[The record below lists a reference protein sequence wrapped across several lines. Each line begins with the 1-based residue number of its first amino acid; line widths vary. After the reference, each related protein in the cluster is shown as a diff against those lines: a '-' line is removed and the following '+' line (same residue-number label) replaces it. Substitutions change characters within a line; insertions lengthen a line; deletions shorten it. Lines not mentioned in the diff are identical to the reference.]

1 MDTNKHESGT
11 DRKSLVSIGVHS
23 WCYSTVHNSA
33 CKVIEEQTL
42 WGQTVCRV
50 WLPNSDSV
58 VRIPAS
64 GLIPLASRPSSLT
77 TDHIAYVA
85 AAAKVAEV
93 LEGSTSATD
102 GHVLLAPM
110 ESNVIP
116 LPHQIHAL
124 SRAISG
130 DRVRYLLADEVGLGK
145 TIEAGLVM
153 RELKLRGLVRR
164 ILVVSPKGIATQW
177 VAEMQTHFN
186 EQFQL
191 VLGDDMAT
199 LNRVAGAM
207 CEVRGADSEKT
218 YSALHTPH
226 LRTNPWS
233 LFDQVI
239 VSLDSVKPMDKRRGW
254 TAERVA
260 EYNRSRFEDLITAGW
275 DLVVVDEAHR
285 LGGSTDQVAR
295 YKLGKG
301 LAEAAPYV
309 LLLSATPHQG
319 KTDAFHRLMNL
330 LDDDAFPDMDSV
342 SRERVAPYVIR
353 TEKRK
358 AIDADG
364 KPLFKPRRTQMA
376 PVAWE
381 SRHHLQQLLYE
392 AVTDYVRE
400 GYNQALREKK
410 RHIGFLMILMQRLVV
425 SSTRAIRTTLE
436 RRLAFLGASGEGLG
450 ARLADSDSS
459 LVPDP
464 LSLSTED
471 WEDLDGQEQLELALQ
486 LDAIENEKSE
496 VEHLLDAAVRCE
508 QAGPDAKAEALIE
521 WIYELQA
528 EENEP
533 DLKVLIF
540 TEFVPTQQ
548 MLKEFLEARGIS
560 VVTLNGSMD
569 MEERNQAQDAFRKS
583 HRVLVSTDAG
593 GEGLNLQFAH
603 VIINYDIPWNPMRLE
618 QRIGR
623 VDRIGQPKT
632 VRAINFVFENSV
644 EFRVR
649 EVLEQKLSVIFDE
662 FGIDKTGDVLD
673 SAQAGEL
680 FEDVFASAILNPD
693 GIESSVDHTVARLR
707 DEIQQV
713 REASAI
719 YGISE
724 EPDVQ
729 AAERLRSHPL
739 PHWVERMTV
748 SFLNSHA
755 SAGCGVRRAGA
766 KLLRKERGGNV
777 WELSWSD
784 GTVEKGSFTHSG
796 LRTSHFDLS
805 NSRVRGLALN
815 LPQIAAGQPLPCV
828 SVSGLPA
835 SISGLWGLFEIRLQ
849 AGTHQKTQL
858 LRIPMVRR
866 GYVSVFLSEE
876 GKLFLPTARHIWDA
890 LQTAEA
896 QVQATL
902 GQDESITAHER
913 LQFAAE
919 QAGQE
924 LFDALQ
930 QAHLASVARE
940 EERGIVSFASR
951 RKAIERVGLPEVRQ
965 FRLSRCDA
973 DESEWRHELQSA
985 RQIVPE
991 IRPLLALRVRS
1002 AECEV
1007 RS

>member
-1 MDTNKHESGT
+1 MDST
-11 DRKSLVSIGVHS
+11 
-23 WCYSTVHNSA
+23 WQYSTAHDSA

-50 WLPNSDSV
+50 WLPNQDAV
-58 VRIPAS
+58 VRVPRSA
-64 GLIPLASRPSSLT
+64 LRPLNADLQPEIEAGR
-77 TDHIAYVA
+77 IAYVA

-93 LEGSTSATD
+93 LEGSTSATE

-164 ILVVSPKGIATQW
+164 TLVVAPKGIATQW
-177 VAEMQTHFN
+177 VAEMQIHFN

-191 VLGDDMAT
+191 VLGDDIST
-199 LNRVAGAM
+199 LQRLAPLSGKS
-207 CEVRGADSEKT
+207 ADQRST
-218 YSALHTPH
+218 A
-226 LRTNPWS
+226 WS
-233 LFDQVI
+233 MFDQVI

-295 YKLGKG
+295 YKLGRG

-319 KTDAFHRLMNL
+319 KTDAFHRLMSL

-342 SRERVAPYVIR
+342 SRDRVAPYVIR

-376 PVAWE
+376 QVAWE
-381 SRHHLQQLLYE
+381 TRHHHQQLLYE

-436 RRLAFLGASGEGLG
+436 RRLAALKDSEQQASL
-450 ARLADSDSS
+450 RLAELENDSETSD
-459 LVPDP
+459 DFD
-464 LSLSTED
+464 EMYD
-471 WEDLDGQEQLELALQ
+471 MDGQELLDELLKSHVSALQ
-486 LDAIENEKSE
+486 SE
-496 VEHLLDAAVRCE
+496 GSHVETLLDAARRCE
-508 QAGPDAKAEALIE
+508 DAGPDAKAEALIE
-521 WIYELQA
+521 WIYKLQA
-528 EENEP
+528 EENES

-540 TEFVPTQQ
+540 TEFVPTQE
-548 MLKEFLEARGIS
+548 MLQEFLEARGIS

-569 MEERNQAQDAFRKS
+569 MDERKRAQDAFRDWA
-583 HRVLVSTDAG
+583 RVLVSTDAG
-593 GEGLNLQFAH
+593 GEGLNLQFCH
-603 VIINYDIPWNPMRLE
+603 VVINYDIPWNPMRLE

-632 VRAINFVFENSV
+632 VRAINFVFEDSV

-693 GIESSVDHTVARLR
+693 GIESSVDNTVARIR
-707 DEIQQV
+707 NEIQQV
-713 REASAI
+713 RESSAI

-729 AAERLRSHPL
+729 IAERLRSHPL

-748 SFLNSHA
+748 GYLKSH
-755 SAGCGVRRAGA
+755 GGVAI
-766 KLLRKERGGNV
+766 RKRSW
-777 WELSWSD
+777 WELSWPD
-784 GTVEKGSFTHSG
+784 GQEQRKCVFSAREADRLTDATLLNLET
-796 LRTSHFDLS
+796 
-805 NSRVRGLALN
+805 NRVRGLALN
-815 LPQIAAGQPLPCV
+815 LPQVAAGQPLPCV
-828 SVSGLPA
+828 TVSGLPS
-835 SISGLWGLFEIRLQ
+835 SITGLWGLFEIRLQ
-849 AGTHQKTQL
+849 AGMRQKNQS

-866 GYVSVFLSEE
+866 GYLSVFLSEE

-890 LQTAEA
+890 LQTAEPK
-896 QVQATL
+896 VMGTL
-902 GQDESITAHER
+902 GQDESSTAFEQ
-913 LQFAAE
+913 LLEAAE

-924 LFDALQ
+924 LFDAMRRENID
-930 QAHLASVARE
+930 SVARE
-940 EERGIVSFASR
+940 EERGLVAFCSR
-951 RKAIERVGLPEVRQ
+951 RKAIKRVGLPEVRQ
-965 FRLSRCDA
+965 YRLARCDA
-973 DESEWRHELQSA
+973 EEAEWRKELELA
-985 RQIVPE
+985 RQVVPE
-991 IRPLLALRVRS
+991 IRPLLLMRIIKDS
-1002 AECEV
+1002 I
-1007 RS
+1007 

>member
-1 MDTNKHESGT
+1 MASSEN
-11 DRKSLVSIGVHS
+11 I
-23 WCYSTVHNSA
+23 WQYSTVHNSA

-50 WLPNSDSV
+50 WLPNQDAV
-58 VRIPAS
+58 VRVPRSA
-64 GLIPLASRPSSLT
+64 LRPLSADLRPEIEAGR
-77 TDHIAYVA
+77 IAYVA
-85 AAAKVAEV
+85 AAAKVADV
-93 LEGSTSATD
+93 LEGSTSATE

-164 ILVVSPKGIATQW
+164 TLVVSPKGIATQW

-191 VLGDDMAT
+191 VLGDDIGT
-199 LNRVAGAM
+199 LQRLAP
-207 CEVRGADSEKT
+207 GADHRS
-218 YSALHTPH
+218 SA
-226 LRTNPWS
+226 WS
-233 LFDQVI
+233 MFDQVI

-275 DLVVVDEAHR
+275 DLVIVDEAHR

-295 YKLGKG
+295 YKLGRG

-342 SRERVAPYVIR
+342 SRDRVAPYVIR

-381 SRHHLQQLLYE
+381 SRHQLQQLLYE

-436 RRLAFLGASGEGLG
+436 RRLAALREGEQQASL
-450 ARLADSDSS
+450 RLAELENGTEGSES
-459 LVPDP
+459 PDDEMAE
-464 LSLSTED
+464 LYD
-471 WEDLDGQEQLELALQ
+471 MDGQELLDELLKSHVSALQ
-486 LDAIENEKSE
+486 SE
-496 VEHLLDAAVRCE
+496 GSHVETLLDAAVRCE

-569 MEERNQAQDAFRKS
+569 MEERGAAQDAFRKS

-632 VRAINFVFENSV
+632 VQAINFVFEDSV

-649 EVLEQKLSVIFDE
+649 EVLEQKLSVIFEE

-693 GIESSVDHTVARLR
+693 GIETSVDHTVARLR

-729 AAERLRSHPL
+729 TAERLRSHPL

-748 SFLNSHA
+748 GYLNSHGGAA
-755 SAGCGVRRAGA
+755 SRKRSWWDLNWPDGQEHRKAVFSAREADRLTDAT
-766 KLLRKERGGNV
+766 LLNLE
-777 WELSWSD
+777 
-784 GTVEKGSFTHSG
+784 
-796 LRTSHFDLS
+796 

-828 SVSGLPA
+828 NVSGLPA

-849 AGTHQKTQL
+849 AGMHQKTQL

-890 LQTAEA
+890 LQTAET

-902 GQDESITAHER
+902 GQDESIIAHER
-913 LQFAAE
+913 LQEAAE

-991 IRPLLALRVRS
+991 IRPLLMLRIIKGG
-1002 AECEV
+1002 AQ
-1007 RS
+1007 

>member
-1 MDTNKHESGT
+1 M
-11 DRKSLVSIGVHS
+11 KSSSVGQE
-23 WCYSTVHNSA
+23 WQYSTVHNSA

-50 WLPNSDSV
+50 WLPNQDAV
-58 VRIPAS
+58 VRVPRSA
-64 GLIPLASRPSSLT
+64 LRPLSADLQPEIEAGR
-77 TDHIAYVA
+77 IAYVA

-93 LEGSTSATD
+93 LEGSTSATE

-164 ILVVSPKGIATQW
+164 TLVVSPKGIATQW

-191 VLGDDMAT
+191 MLGDDIGT
-199 LNRVAGAM
+199 LQRLAP
-207 CEVRGADSEKT
+207 GADKRN
-218 YSALHTPH
+218 SA
-226 LRTNPWS
+226 WS
-233 LFDQVI
+233 MFDQVI

-275 DLVVVDEAHR
+275 DLVIVDEAHR

-330 LDDDAFPDMDSV
+330 LDDDAFPDMDSI
-342 SRERVAPYVIR
+342 SRDRVAPCVIR

-364 KPLFKPRRTQMA
+364 KPLFKARWTQMA

-392 AVTDYVRE
+392 AVTNYVRE
-400 GYNQALREKK
+400 GYNQALRDKK

-436 RRLAFLGASGEGLG
+436 RRLAALKDGEQQASL
-450 ARLADSDSS
+450 RLAELENGAEGSES
-459 LVPDP
+459 PDDEIAE
-464 LSLSTED
+464 LYD
-471 WEDLDGQEQLELALQ
+471 MDGQELLDELLKSHVSALQ
-486 LDAIENEKSE
+486 SE
-496 VEHLLDAAVRCE
+496 GSHVETLLDAAVRCE

-521 WIYELQA
+521 WIYKLQA

-560 VVTLNGSMD
+560 VVTLNGSMA
-569 MEERNQAQDAFRKS
+569 MEERGAAQDAFRRS

-603 VIINYDIPWNPMRLE
+603 VIINFDIPWNPMRLE

-623 VDRIGQPKT
+623 VDRIGQPKR
-632 VRAINFVFENSV
+632 VRAINFVFEDSV

-649 EVLEQKLSVIFDE
+649 EVLEEKLAVIFAE

-680 FEDVFASAILNPD
+680 FEEVFASAILDPE
-693 GIESSVDHTVARLR
+693 GIKISVDRTIARMR
-707 DEIQQV
+707 EEIRRV
-713 REASAI
+713 RESAAI

-724 EPDVQ
+724 EPDLQ
-729 AAERLRSHPL
+729 IAERLRSHPL

-748 SFLNSHA
+748 AYLNSH
-755 SAGCGVRRAGA
+755 GGA
-766 KLLRKERGGNV
+766 ATRKRSWWDLSWPDGQALRKCVFSAREAERLTDATLLNL
-777 WELSWSD
+777 E
-784 GTVEKGSFTHSG
+784 
-796 LRTSHFDLS
+796 

-815 LPQIAAGQPLPCV
+815 LPRVAAGQPLPCV
-828 SVSGLPA
+828 SISGLPS
-835 SISGLWGLFEIRLQ
+835 SISGLWGLFEVRLQ
-849 AGTHQKTQL
+849 ASAHQRTQW
-858 LRIPMVRR
+858 LRMPMIRR

-876 GKLFLPTARHIWDA
+876 GRLFLPTARHIWDA
-890 LQTAEA
+890 LQTTEPR
-896 QVQATL
+896 VTDRL
-902 GQDESITAHER
+902 GQDESLVAFYR
-913 LQFAAE
+913 LEEAAE
-919 QAGQE
+919 QTGQG
-924 LFDALQ
+924 LFDTLR
-930 QAHLASVARE
+930 QAHLDAVARE
-940 EERGIVSFASR
+940 EERGSVAFGSR

-965 FRLSRCDA
+965 YRLARWDA
-973 DESEWRHELQSA
+973 EGSEWRKELQAA

-991 IRPLLALRVRS
+991 MRPLLMMRIS
-1002 AECEV
+1002 PHQD
-1007 RS
+1007 

>member
-1 MDTNKHESGT
+1 MASSEN
-11 DRKSLVSIGVHS
+11 I
-23 WCYSTVHNSA
+23 WQYSTVHNSA

-50 WLPNSDSV
+50 WLPNQDAV
-58 VRIPAS
+58 VRVPRSA
-64 GLIPLASRPSSLT
+64 LRPLSADLRQEIEAAR
-77 TDHIAYVA
+77 IAYVA

-191 VLGDDMAT
+191 VLGDDIGT
-199 LNRVAGAM
+199 LQRLAK
-207 CEVRGADSEKT
+207 GADHRN
-218 YSALHTPH
+218 SA
-226 LRTNPWS
+226 WS
-233 LFDQVI
+233 MFDQVI

-260 EYNRSRFEDLITAGW
+260 EYNRSRFEELITAGW

-319 KTDAFHRLMNL
+319 KTDAFHRLMTL

-342 SRERVAPYVIR
+342 SRDRVAPYVIR

-364 KPLFKPRRTQMA
+364 KPLFKPRRTQIA

-381 SRHHLQQLLYE
+381 NRHQLQQLLYDS
-392 AVTDYVRE
+392 VTDYVRE

-436 RRLAFLGASGEGLG
+436 RRLAALKEGEQQASM
-450 ARLADSDSS
+450 RLAELENGAVGSENFDELYDM
-459 LVPDP
+459 
-464 LSLSTED
+464 
-471 WEDLDGQEQLELALQ
+471 DGQELLDELLKSHVSDLQ
-486 LDAIENEKSE
+486 SE
-496 VEHLLDAAVRCE
+496 GSHVETLLDAAVRCE

-548 MLKEFLEARGIS
+548 MLKEFLEARSIS

-569 MEERNQAQDAFRKS
+569 MEERKQAQDAFRKS
-583 HRVLVSTDAG
+583 HRVLVSSDAG

-632 VRAINFVFENSV
+632 VRAINFVFEDTV

-680 FEDVFASAILNPD
+680 FEDVFAQALLNPD
-693 GIESSVDHTVARLR
+693 EIETSVDHTVARLR

-713 REASAI
+713 RETSAI

-724 EPDVQ
+724 EPELQ

-748 SFLNSHA
+748 GYLNSHGGKA
-755 SAGCGVRRAGA
+755 T
-766 KLLRKERGGNV
+766 RKRS
-777 WELSWSD
+777 WWDLSWPDGQEDRKAVFNARESD
-784 GTVEKGSFTHSG
+784 HLTNATLLNLE
-796 LRTSHFDLS
+796 

-815 LPQIAAGQPLPCV
+815 LPQIAVGQSLPCV

-835 SISGLWGLFEIRLQ
+835 SISGLWGLFEIRLE
-849 AGTHQKTQL
+849 AGLHQKTHL

-890 LQTAEA
+890 LQTSEA
-896 QVQATL
+896 LVQATL
-902 GQDESITAHER
+902 DQDESIIAHER
-913 LQFAAE
+913 LQEAAE
-919 QAGQE
+919 QVGQE
-924 LFDALQ
+924 VFDALQ
-930 QAHLASVARE
+930 QAHLTTVANE

-965 FRLSRCDA
+965 FRLTNCDA
-973 DESEWRHELQSA
+973 DESDWRHELQSA
-985 RQIVPE
+985 KQIVPE
-991 IRPLLALRVRS
+991 IRPLLMLRITHESEKGSCV
-1002 AECEV
+1002 
-1007 RS
+1007 

>member
-1 MDTNKHESGT
+1 MES
-11 DRKSLVSIGVHS
+11 LWQYSI
-23 WCYSTVHNSA
+23 VHNSA

-50 WLPNSDSV
+50 WLPNQDAV
-58 VRIPAS
+58 VRVPRSA
-64 GLIPLASRPSSLT
+64 LRPLNADLQPEIEAGRIT
-77 TDHIAYVA
+77 YVA

-93 LEGSTSATD
+93 LEGSASATD

-164 ILVVSPKGIATQW
+164 TLVVAPKGIATQW

-186 EQFQL
+186 EHFQL
-191 VLGDDMAT
+191 VLGDDIST
-199 LNRVAGAM
+199 LQRLAQ
-207 CEVRGADSEKT
+207 GADHRST
-218 YSALHTPH
+218 
-226 LRTNPWS
+226 PWS
-233 LFDQVI
+233 MFDQVI

-254 TAERVA
+254 SAERVA

-295 YKLGKG
+295 YKLGRG

-319 KTDAFHRLMNL
+319 KTDAFQRLMSL
-330 LDDDAFPDMDSV
+330 LDDDAFPDVDSV
-342 SRERVAPYVIR
+342 SRDRVAPYVIR

-358 AIDADG
+358 AIDGDG

-376 PVAWE
+376 QVAWE
-381 SRHHLQQLLYE
+381 TRHQLQQLLYE

-436 RRLAFLGASGEGLG
+436 RRLTVLEGTTDRHRSTQINEKGAESV
-450 ARLADSDSS
+450 SICVHPWFS
-459 LVPDP
+459 
-464 LSLSTED
+464 ED
-471 WEDLDGQEQLELALQ
+471 EWEDLDGQGQLEALQ
-486 LDAIENEKSE
+486 DIQAANQRELSE
-496 VEHLLDAAVRCE
+496 VQTLLDTARRSE

-521 WIYELQA
+521 WIYKLQA
-528 EENEP
+528 EENES

-540 TEFVPTQQ
+540 TEFVPTQE
-548 MLKEFLEARGIS
+548 MLQEFLEARGIS

-569 MEERNQAQDAFRKS
+569 MDERKCAQDAFRDRA
-583 HRVLVSTDAG
+583 RVLVSTDAG
-593 GEGLNLQFAH
+593 GEGLNLQFCH
-603 VIINYDIPWNPMRLE
+603 VVINYDIPWNPMRLE

-632 VRAINFVFENSV
+632 VRAINFVFEDSV

-680 FEDVFASAILNPD
+680 FEDVFASAILDPD
-693 GIESSVDHTVARLR
+693 GIESSVDNTVARIR
-707 DEIQQV
+707 NEIQQV
-713 REASAI
+713 RESSAI

-729 AAERLRSHPL
+729 IAERLRSHPL

-748 SFLNSHA
+748 GYLKSH
-755 SAGCGVRRAGA
+755 GGVAI
-766 KLLRKERGGNV
+766 RKRSW
-777 WELSWSD
+777 WELSWPD
-784 GTVEKGSFTHSG
+784 GQEQRKCVFSAREADRLTDATLLNLE
-796 LRTSHFDLS
+796 
-805 NSRVRGLALN
+805 NNRVRGLALN
-815 LPQIAAGQPLPCV
+815 LPQVAAGQPLPCV
-828 SVSGLPA
+828 TVSGLPS
-835 SISGLWGLFEIRLQ
+835 SITGQWGLFEIRLQ
-849 AGTHQKTQL
+849 AGMHQESQS

-890 LQTAEA
+890 LQTAEP
-896 QVQATL
+896 QVMDTL
-902 GQDESITAHER
+902 SLEESTKAYER
-913 LQFAAE
+913 LQEAAE
-919 QAGQE
+919 QAGHE
-924 LFDALQ
+924 LFDSLQ
-930 QAHLASVARE
+930 QKHLSSVARE
-940 EERGIVSFASR
+940 EERGMVAFGSR

-965 FRLSRCDA
+965 YRLARCDA
-973 DESEWRHELQSA
+973 EEAEWRNELQSA

-991 IRPLLALRVRS
+991 IRPLLLMKIMRTTDGR
-1002 AECEV
+1002 
-1007 RS
+1007 R

>member
-1 MDTNKHESGT
+1 MPMQK
-11 DRKSLVSIGVHS
+11 V
-23 WCYSTVHNSA
+23 WQYSNIHDSV

-42 WGQTVCRV
+42 WGQSVCCV
-50 WLPNSDSV
+50 WLPNQNAV
-58 VRIPAS
+58 VRVPRSA
-64 GLIPLASRPSSLT
+64 LRPLS
-77 TDHIAYVA
+77 TDLQPKIEAGRIAYVA

-93 LEGSTSATD
+93 LEGSTSAND
-102 GHVLLAPM
+102 SHVLLAPM

-164 ILVVSPKGIATQW
+164 TLVVSPKGIATQW
-177 VAEMQTHFN
+177 AAEMLTHFN

-191 VLGDDMAT
+191 VLGDDIGT
-199 LNRVAGAM
+199 LQRLALGGD
-207 CEVRGADSEKT
+207 RRS
-218 YSALHTPH
+218 SA
-226 LRTNPWS
+226 WS
-233 LFDQVI
+233 MFDQVI

-275 DLVVVDEAHR
+275 DLVIVDEAHR

-342 SRERVAPYVIR
+342 SRDQVAPYVIR

-436 RRLAFLGASGEGLG
+436 RRLAALKDGEQQASL
-450 ARLADSDSS
+450 RLAELENGAEGSESSDDEIAE
-459 LVPDP
+459 LYDM
-464 LSLSTED
+464 
-471 WEDLDGQEQLELALQ
+471 DGQELLDELLKSHVSALQ
-486 LDAIENEKSE
+486 SE
-496 VEHLLDAAVRCE
+496 GSHVETLLDAAVRCE

-521 WIYELQA
+521 WIYKLQA

-560 VVTLNGSMD
+560 VVTLNGSMA
-569 MEERNQAQDAFRKS
+569 MEERGVAQDAFRKS

-632 VRAINFVFENSV
+632 VQAINFVFEDSV

-673 SAQAGEL
+673 SAQAGEM
-680 FEDVFASAILNPD
+680 FEDVFSSAILNPD
-693 GIESSVDHTVARLR
+693 GIETSVDHTVARLR

-713 REASAI
+713 RESSAI

-729 AAERLRSHPL
+729 TAERLRSHPL

-748 SFLNSHA
+748 GYLNSHGGAA
-755 SAGCGVRRAGA
+755 SRKRSWWDLNWPDGQEHRKAVFNAREADRLTDAT
-766 KLLRKERGGNV
+766 LLNLE
-777 WELSWSD
+777 
-784 GTVEKGSFTHSG
+784 
-796 LRTSHFDLS
+796 

-815 LPQIAAGQPLPCV
+815 LPQVAAGQPLPCV
-828 SVSGLPA
+828 TVSGLPA

-849 AGTHQKTQL
+849 AGMHQETQL

-896 QVQATL
+896 EVQATL
-902 GQDESITAHER
+902 GQDESITVHER
-913 LQFAAE
+913 LQIAAE

-930 QAHLASVARE
+930 QAHLASVNRE
-940 EERGIVSFASR
+940 EERGMVAFTSR

-965 FRLSRCDA
+965 YRLARCA
-973 DESEWRHELQSA
+973 AEENEWRHELQSA

-991 IRPLLALRVRS
+991 IRSLLMLRIIKGG
-1002 AECEV
+1002 AQ
-1007 RS
+1007 

>member
-1 MDTNKHESGT
+1 LAIQH
-11 DRKSLVSIGVHS
+11 
-23 WCYSTVHNSA
+23 TVHNSA

-42 WGQTVCRV
+42 WGHKTVCRV
-50 WLPNSDSV
+50 WLPNQDAV
-58 VRIPAS
+58 VRVPRSA
-64 GLIPLASRPSSLT
+64 LRPLSADLQPEIEAGR
-77 TDHIAYVA
+77 IAYVA

-93 LEGSTSATD
+93 LEGSTSATE

-191 VLGDDMAT
+191 VLGDDIST
-199 LNRVAGAM
+199 LQRLAP
-207 CEVRGADSEKT
+207 GADQRS
-218 YSALHTPH
+218 SA
-226 LRTNPWS
+226 WS
-233 LFDQVI
+233 MFDQVI

-254 TAERVA
+254 TTERVA

-330 LDDDAFPDMDSV
+330 LDDDAFPDMESV
-342 SRERVAPYVIR
+342 TRDRVVPYVIR

-376 PVAWE
+376 PVVWE

-436 RRLAFLGASGEGLG
+436 RRLAVLKDGEQQASL
-450 ARLADSDSS
+450 RLAELENGADGLES
-459 LVPDP
+459 PDDEIAE
-464 LSLSTED
+464 LYD
-471 WEDLDGQEQLELALQ
+471 MDGQELLDELLKSHVSALQ
-486 LDAIENEKSE
+486 SE
-496 VEHLLDAAVRCE
+496 GGHVETLLDAAVRCE

-521 WIYELQA
+521 WVYKLQA

-569 MEERNQAQDAFRKS
+569 MEERGAAQDAFRKS

-603 VIINYDIPWNPMRLE
+603 VIINYDIPWNPMRLK

-632 VRAINFVFENSV
+632 VQAINFVFEDSV

-693 GIESSVDHTVARLR
+693 GIETSVDHTVARIR

-713 REASAI
+713 RESSAI

-729 AAERLRSHPL
+729 TAERLRSHPL

-748 SFLNSHA
+748 GYLNSHGGAA
-755 SAGCGVRRAGA
+755 SRKRSWWDLNWPDGQEHRKAVFSAREADRLTDAT
-766 KLLRKERGGNV
+766 LLNLE
-777 WELSWSD
+777 
-784 GTVEKGSFTHSG
+784 
-796 LRTSHFDLS
+796 
-805 NSRVRGLALN
+805 NSSVRGLALN
-815 LPQIAAGQPLPCV
+815 LPQVAAGQPLPCV
-828 SVSGLPA
+828 TVSGLPA
-835 SISGLWGLFEIRLQ
+835 SITGFWGLFEIRLQ
-849 AGTHQKTQL
+849 AGMHQKTQL

-896 QVQATL
+896 EVQATL
-902 GQDESITAHER
+902 GQDDSITAHER
-913 LQFAAE
+913 LQIAAE

-930 QAHLASVARE
+930 QAHLASVNRE
-940 EERGIVSFASR
+940 EERGMVAFTSR

-965 FRLSRCDA
+965 YRLARCA
-973 DESEWRHELQSA
+973 AEENEWRHELQSA

-991 IRPLLALRVRS
+991 IRSLLMLRIIKGG
-1002 AECEV
+1002 AQ
-1007 RS
+1007 

>member
-1 MDTNKHESGT
+1 MSQD
-11 DRKSLVSIGVHS
+11 I
-23 WCYSTVHNSA
+23 WQYSTVHNSA
-33 CKVIEEQTL
+33 CKVIEEQIL
-42 WGQTVCRV
+42 WGQTVCRI
-50 WLPNSDSV
+50 WLPNQDAV
-58 VRIPAS
+58 VRVPRSA
-64 GLIPLASRPSSLT
+64 LRPRSADLQPEIEAGR
-77 TDHIAYVA
+77 IAYVA

-177 VAEMQTHFN
+177 VSEMRNHFN
-186 EQFQL
+186 EEFQL
-191 VLGDDMAT
+191 VLGPDVDVLRRISSAKS
-199 LNRVAGAM
+199 
-207 CEVRGADSEKT
+207 EVR
-218 YSALHTPH
+218 SAEVPTHHAPRTPH
-226 LRTNPWS
+226 NATQNPFHH
-233 LFDQVI
+233 FDQVI
-239 VSLDSVKPMDKRRGW
+239 VPMDTFRPLDGRYGE
-254 TAERVA
+254 AS
-260 EYNRSRFEDLITAGW
+260 RSRFEDLITAGW

-436 RRLAFLGASGEGLG
+436 RRLAALKEGEQQASL
-450 ARLADSDSS
+450 RLAELENGAEGSENFDELYDM
-459 LVPDP
+459 
-464 LSLSTED
+464 
-471 WEDLDGQEQLELALQ
+471 DGQELLDELLKSHVSALQ
-486 LDAIENEKSE
+486 SE
-496 VEHLLDAAVRCE
+496 GSHVETLLDAAVRCE

-521 WIYELQA
+521 WVYELQA

-569 MEERNQAQDAFRKS
+569 MEERKQAQDAFRKS

-632 VRAINFVFENSV
+632 VRAINFVFEDSV

-693 GIESSVDHTVARLR
+693 GIETSVDHTVARLR

-748 SFLNSHA
+748 GYLNSHGGAA
-755 SAGCGVRRAGA
+755 SRKRSWWDLNWPDGQEHRKAVFNAREADRLTDAT
-766 KLLRKERGGNV
+766 LLNLE
-777 WELSWSD
+777 
-784 GTVEKGSFTHSG
+784 
-796 LRTSHFDLS
+796 

-849 AGTHQKTQL
+849 AGMHQKTQL

-902 GQDESITAHER
+902 GQQDESILAHER
-913 LQFAAE
+913 LQIAAE

-924 LFDALQ
+924 PFDALQ
-930 QAHLASVARE
+930 QAHIASVNRE
-940 EERGIVSFASR
+940 EERGIVAFTSR

-965 FRLSRCDA
+965 YRLARCDA
-973 DESEWRHELQSA
+973 EETEWLRELQSA

-991 IRPLLALRVRS
+991 IRSLLALRVRS

>member
-1 MDTNKHESGT
+1 MNS
-11 DRKSLVSIGVHS
+11 SI
-23 WCYSTVHNSA
+23 WQYSTVHNSA

-50 WLPNSDSV
+50 WLPNQDAV
-58 VRIPAS
+58 VRVPRSA
-64 GLIPLASRPSSLT
+64 LRPLSADLQPEIEAGR
-77 TDHIAYVA
+77 IAYVA

-93 LEGSTSATD
+93 LEGSISATE

-191 VLGDDMAT
+191 VLGDDIGT
-199 LNRVAGAM
+199 LQRLAPQFGKS
-207 CEVRGADSEKT
+207 ADHRS
-218 YSALHTPH
+218 SA
-226 LRTNPWS
+226 WS
-233 LFDQVI
+233 MFDQVI

-275 DLVVVDEAHR
+275 DLVIVDEAHR

-353 TEKRK
+353 IEKRK

-436 RRLAFLGASGEGLG
+436 RRLAALKEGEQQASL
-450 ARLADSDSS
+450 RLAELENGTEGSES
-459 LVPDP
+459 PDDEMAE
-464 LSLSTED
+464 LYD
-471 WEDLDGQEQLELALQ
+471 MDGQELLDELLKSHVSALQ
-486 LDAIENEKSE
+486 SE
-496 VEHLLDAAVRCE
+496 GSHVETLLDAAVRCE

-521 WIYELQA
+521 WVYELQA

-569 MEERNQAQDAFRKS
+569 MEERKQAQDAFRKS

-623 VDRIGQPKT
+623 VDRIGQPKK
-632 VRAINFVFENSV
+632 VRAINFVFEDSV

-748 SFLNSHA
+748 GYLNSHGGAA
-755 SAGCGVRRAGA
+755 SRKRSWWDLNWPDGQEHRKAVFNAREADRLTDAT
-766 KLLRKERGGNV
+766 LLNLE
-777 WELSWSD
+777 
-784 GTVEKGSFTHSG
+784 
-796 LRTSHFDLS
+796 

-849 AGTHQKTQL
+849 AGMHQKTQL

-902 GQDESITAHER
+902 GQDESTIAHES
-913 LQFAAE
+913 LQIAAE

-940 EERGIVSFASR
+940 EERGVVSFASR

-991 IRPLLALRVRS
+991 IRPLLMLRIIKGG
-1002 AECEV
+1002 AQ
-1007 RS
+1007 

>member
-1 MDTNKHESGT
+1 MRRRDGRVSVRGLSQRFFNSGMMPMQ
-11 DRKSLVSIGVHS
+11 DV
-23 WCYSTVHNSA
+23 WQYSTVHNSA

-50 WLPNSDSV
+50 WLPNQDAV
-58 VRIPAS
+58 VRVPRSA
-64 GLIPLASRPSSLT
+64 LRPLSADLQPEIEAGR
-77 TDHIAYVA
+77 IAYVA

-93 LEGSTSATD
+93 LEGSTSATE

-191 VLGDDMAT
+191 VLGDDIGT
-199 LNRVAGAM
+199 LQRLAP
-207 CEVRGADSEKT
+207 GADHRS
-218 YSALHTPH
+218 SA
-226 LRTNPWS
+226 WS
-233 LFDQVI
+233 MFDQVI

-436 RRLAFLGASGEGLG
+436 RRLAALKEGEQQASL
-450 ARLADSDSS
+450 RLAELENGADGSENFDE
-459 LVPDP
+459 LYDM
-464 LSLSTED
+464 
-471 WEDLDGQEQLELALQ
+471 DGQELLDELLKSHVSALQ
-486 LDAIENEKSE
+486 SE
-496 VEHLLDAAVRCE
+496 GSHVETLLDAAVRCE

-521 WIYELQA
+521 WVYELQA

-569 MEERNQAQDAFRKS
+569 MEERKQAQDAFRKS

-623 VDRIGQPKT
+623 VDRIGQPKK
-632 VRAINFVFENSV
+632 VRAINFVFEDSV

-673 SAQAGEL
+673 SAQAGEM

-693 GIESSVDHTVARLR
+693 GIETSVDHTVARLR

-748 SFLNSHA
+748 GYLNSHGGAA
-755 SAGCGVRRAGA
+755 S
-766 KLLRKERGGNV
+766 RKRSW
-777 WELSWSD
+777 WELNWPD
-784 GTVEKGSFTHSG
+784 GQEHRKAVFNAREADRLADATLLNLE
-796 LRTSHFDLS
+796 

-815 LPQIAAGQPLPCV
+815 LPQIAAGQPLPCAT
-828 SVSGLPA
+828 VSGLPA

-849 AGTHQKTQL
+849 AGMHQKTQL

-896 QVQATL
+896 EVQATL

-913 LQFAAE
+913 LQIAAE

-930 QAHLASVARE
+930 QAHLASVNRE
-940 EERGIVSFASR
+940 EERGMVAFTSR

-965 FRLSRCDA
+965 YRLARCDA
-973 DESEWRHELQSA
+973 EETEWRHELQSA

-991 IRPLLALRVRS
+991 IRSLLMLRIIKGS
-1002 AECEV
+1002 AQ
-1007 RS
+1007 

>member
-1 MDTNKHESGT
+1 
-11 DRKSLVSIGVHS
+11 
-23 WCYSTVHNSA
+23 
-33 CKVIEEQTL
+33 
-42 WGQTVCRV
+42 
-50 WLPNSDSV
+50 LPNQDAV
-58 VRIPAS
+58 VRVPRAV
-64 GLIPLASRPSSLT
+64 LQPLDPHPSPLGPH
-77 TDHIAYVA
+77 HIAYVA

-93 LEGSTSATD
+93 LEGSTSATE

-130 DRVRYLLADEVGLGK
+130 DRVRYLQADEVGLGK

-164 ILVVSPKGIATQW
+164 TLVVSPKGIATQW

-191 VLGDDMAT
+191 VLGDDIGT
-199 LNRVAGAM
+199 LQRLA
-207 CEVRGADSEKT
+207 
-218 YSALHTPH
+218 PH
-226 LRTNPWS
+226 LDKSADHRSSAWS
-233 LFDQVI
+233 MFDQVI

-275 DLVVVDEAHR
+275 DLVIVDEAHR

-319 KTDAFHRLMNL
+319 KTDAFYRLMNL

-342 SRERVAPYVIR
+342 SRDRVAPYVIR

-381 SRHHLQQLLYE
+381 SRHQLQQLLYE

-436 RRLAFLGASGEGLG
+436 RRLAALKDGEQQASL
-450 ARLADSDSS
+450 RLAELENGAEGSES
-459 LVPDP
+459 PDDEIAE
-464 LSLSTED
+464 LYD
-471 WEDLDGQEQLELALQ
+471 MDGQELLDELLKSHVSALQ
-486 LDAIENEKSE
+486 SE
-496 VEHLLDAAVRCE
+496 GSHVETLLDAAVRCE

-521 WIYELQA
+521 WIYKLQA

-569 MEERNQAQDAFRKS
+569 MEERGAAQDAFRKS

-603 VIINYDIPWNPMRLE
+603 VIINYDIPWNPMRIE

-632 VRAINFVFENSV
+632 VQAINFVFEDSV

-680 FEDVFASAILNPD
+680 FEDVFASAIINPD
-693 GIESSVDHTVARLR
+693 GIETSVDHTVARIR

-713 REASAI
+713 RESSAI

-729 AAERLRSHPL
+729 TAERLRSHPL

-748 SFLNSHA
+748 GYLNSHGGAA
-755 SAGCGVRRAGA
+755 SRKHSWWDLNWPDGQEHRKAVFSAREADRLTDAT
-766 KLLRKERGGNV
+766 LLNLE
-777 WELSWSD
+777 
-784 GTVEKGSFTHSG
+784 
-796 LRTSHFDLS
+796 

-815 LPQIAAGQPLPCV
+815 LPQVAAGQPLPCV
-828 SVSGLPA
+828 TVSGLPA

-849 AGTHQKTQL
+849 AGMHQKTQL

-896 QVQATL
+896 EVQATL
-902 GQDESITAHER
+902 GQDDSITAHER
-913 LQFAAE
+913 LQIAAE

-930 QAHLASVARE
+930 QAHLASVNRE
-940 EERGIVSFASR
+940 EERGMVAFTSR

-965 FRLSRCDA
+965 YRLARCA
-973 DESEWRHELQSA
+973 AEENEWRHELQSA

-991 IRPLLALRVRS
+991 IRALLAMRVLS
-1002 AECEV
+1002 AGCEV

>member
-1 MDTNKHESGT
+1 MNS
-11 DRKSLVSIGVHS
+11 SI
-23 WCYSTVHNSA
+23 WQYSTVHNSA

-50 WLPNSDSV
+50 WLPNQDAV
-58 VRIPAS
+58 VRVPRSA
-64 GLIPLASRPSSLT
+64 LRPLSADLQPEIEAGR
-77 TDHIAYVA
+77 IAYVA

-93 LEGSTSATD
+93 LEGSTSATE

-164 ILVVSPKGIATQW
+164 TLVVSPKGIATQW

-191 VLGDDMAT
+191 VLGDDIGT
-199 LNRVAGAM
+199 LQRLAP
-207 CEVRGADSEKT
+207 GADHRS
-218 YSALHTPH
+218 SA
-226 LRTNPWS
+226 WS
-233 LFDQVI
+233 MFDQVI

-254 TAERVA
+254 TGERVA

-275 DLVVVDEAHR
+275 DLVIVDEAHR

-319 KTDAFHRLMNL
+319 KSDAFHRLMNL
-330 LDDDAFPDMDSV
+330 LDDDAFPDMESV

-381 SRHHLQQLLYE
+381 SRHQLQQLLYE

-436 RRLAFLGASGEGLG
+436 RRLAALKDGEQQASL
-450 ARLADSDSS
+450 RLAELENGAEGSES
-459 LVPDP
+459 PDDEIAE
-464 LSLSTED
+464 LYD
-471 WEDLDGQEQLELALQ
+471 MDGQELLDELLKCHVSALQ
-486 LDAIENEKSE
+486 SE
-496 VEHLLDAAVRCE
+496 GSHVETLLEAAVRCE

-521 WIYELQA
+521 WIYKLQA

-560 VVTLNGSMD
+560 VVTLNGSMA
-569 MEERNQAQDAFRKS
+569 MEERGAAQDAFRKS

-632 VRAINFVFENSV
+632 VQAINFVFEDSV

-693 GIESSVDHTVARLR
+693 GIGTSVDHTVARIR
-707 DEIQQV
+707 DEIRQV
-713 REASAI
+713 RESSAI

-729 AAERLRSHPL
+729 TAERLRSHPL

-748 SFLNSHA
+748 GYLNSHGGAA
-755 SAGCGVRRAGA
+755 SRKRSWWDLNWPDGQEHRKAVFSAREADRLTDAT
-766 KLLRKERGGNV
+766 LLNLE
-777 WELSWSD
+777 
-784 GTVEKGSFTHSG
+784 
-796 LRTSHFDLS
+796 

-815 LPQIAAGQPLPCV
+815 LPQVAAGQPLPCV
-828 SVSGLPA
+828 TVSGLPA
-835 SISGLWGLFEIRLQ
+835 SISGLWGLFEIRIATL
-849 AGTHQKTQL
+849 APRPSR
-858 LRIPMVRR
+858 LRTPAVRR
-866 GYVSVFLSEE
+866 AYVSVFLSEE

-896 QVQATL
+896 EVQATL
-902 GQDESITAHER
+902 GQDDSITAHER
-913 LQFAAE
+913 LQIAAE

-930 QAHLASVARE
+930 QAHLASVNRE
-940 EERGIVSFASR
+940 EERGMVAFTSR

-965 FRLSRCDA
+965 YRLARCA
-973 DESEWRHELQSA
+973 AEENEWRHELQSA

-991 IRPLLALRVRS
+991 IRALLAMRVLS
-1002 AECEV
+1002 AGCEV

>member
-1 MDTNKHESGT
+1 MDLSP
-11 DRKSLVSIGVHS
+11 
-23 WCYSTVHNSA
+23 WQYSTVHNSA

-50 WLPNSDSV
+50 WLPNQDAV
-58 VRIPAS
+58 VRVLHSA
-64 GLIPLASRPSSLT
+64 LRSLN
-77 TDHIAYVA
+77 TDLQPKIEAGRIAYVA

-93 LEGSTSATD
+93 LEGSTSDSD

-164 ILVVSPKGIATQW
+164 TLVVSPKGIASQW

-191 VLGDDMAT
+191 VLGDDIST
-199 LNRVAGAM
+199 LQRLAPNLDKS
-207 CEVRGADSEKT
+207 ADQRS
-218 YSALHTPH
+218 SA
-226 LRTNPWS
+226 WS
-233 LFDQVI
+233 MFDQVI
-239 VSLDSVKPMDKRRGW
+239 VSLDSIKPMDKRRGW
-254 TAERVA
+254 TVERIA

-275 DLVVVDEAHR
+275 DLVIVDEAHR
-285 LGGSTDQVAR
+285 LGGSTEQVAR
-295 YKLGKG
+295 YKLGRG
-301 LAEAAPYV
+301 LAEAAPYL

-319 KTDAFHRLMNL
+319 KTDAFHRLMSL
-330 LDDDAFPDMDSV
+330 LDVNAFPDVDSV
-342 SRERVAPYVIR
+342 SRDRVAPYVVR

-358 AIDADG
+358 SINADG
-364 KPLFKPRRTQMA
+364 KPLFKPRRTQLV
-376 PVAWE
+376 PVTWE
-381 SRHHLQQLLYE
+381 KRHNQQQLLYE
-392 AVTDYVRE
+392 AVTNYVRE
-400 GYNQALREKK
+400 GYNQALHEKK

-436 RRLAFLGASGEGLG
+436 RRLAVLKDGEQQANL
-450 ARLADSDSS
+450 RL
-459 LVPDP
+459 
-464 LSLSTED
+464 TELEND
-471 WEDLDGQEQLELALQ
+471 VEGSENLDELYDMDGQELLDELLKSHVSALQ
-486 LDAIENEKSE
+486 SE
-496 VEHLLDAAVRCE
+496 TSHVATLLDAAVRCE

-521 WIYELQA
+521 WVYKLQV
-528 EENEP
+528 EEDEP

-569 MEERNQAQDAFRKS
+569 MDERKQAQNAFRKS

-632 VRAINFVFENSV
+632 VQAINFVFEDSV

-649 EVLEQKLSVIFDE
+649 EVLEQKLLVIFKE

-680 FEDVFASAILNPD
+680 FEDVFVSAIINPD
-693 GIESSVDHTVARLR
+693 GIETSVEHTVARIR

-713 REASAI
+713 RESSAI

-724 EPDVQ
+724 EPDLQ
-729 AAERLRSHPL
+729 MTERLRTHPL
-739 PHWVERMTV
+739 PYWVERMTIGY
-748 SFLNSHA
+748 LNSHA
-755 SAGCGVRRAGA
+755 GIATRKRSWWDLNWPDGQEQRKCVFTAREANRLTDAT
-766 KLLRKERGGNV
+766 LLNLE
-777 WELSWSD
+777 
-784 GTVEKGSFTHSG
+784 
-796 LRTSHFDLS
+796 

-815 LPQIAAGQPLPCV
+815 LPLVAAGQPLPCV
-828 SVSGLPA
+828 TVSGLPS

-849 AGTHQKTQL
+849 TGMNQKTQL
-858 LRIPMVRR
+858 LRIPIVRR

-890 LQTAEA
+890 LQTAEL
-896 QVQATL
+896 QMQTTL
-902 GQDESITAHER
+902 GRDESITAYER
-913 LQFAAE
+913 LQDAAE

-924 LFDALQ
+924 LFSALQ
-930 QAHLASVARE
+930 QAHIASVARE
-940 EERGIVSFASR
+940 EERGMVTFASR
-951 RKAIERVGLPEVRQ
+951 RKVIERVGLPEVRQ
-965 FRLSRCDA
+965 YRLGRCNA
-973 DESEWRHELQSA
+973 EETEWRNELKSA

-991 IRPLLALRVRS
+991 LRPLLLIKIKGL
-1002 AECEV
+1002 
-1007 RS
+1007 

>member
-1 MDTNKHESGT
+1 MPMQD
-11 DRKSLVSIGVHS
+11 V
-23 WCYSTVHNSA
+23 WQYSTVHNSA

-50 WLPNSDSV
+50 WLPNQDAV
-58 VRIPAS
+58 VRVPRSA
-64 GLIPLASRPSSLT
+64 LRPLSADLQPEIEVGR
-77 TDHIAYVA
+77 IAYVA

-191 VLGDDMAT
+191 VLGDDIGT
-199 LNRVAGAM
+199 LQRLAP
-207 CEVRGADSEKT
+207 GADQRS
-218 YSALHTPH
+218 SA
-226 LRTNPWS
+226 WS
-233 LFDQVI
+233 MFDQVI

-260 EYNRSRFEDLITAGW
+260 DYNRSRFEDLITAGW

-342 SRERVAPYVIR
+342 SRDRVAPYVIR

-410 RHIGFLMILMQRLVV
+410 LHIGFLMILMQRLVV

-436 RRLAFLGASGEGLG
+436 RRLAALKEGEQQASL
-450 ARLADSDSS
+450 RLAELENGTEGSERSDDEMAE
-459 LVPDP
+459 LYDM
-464 LSLSTED
+464 
-471 WEDLDGQEQLELALQ
+471 DGQELLDELLKSHVSALQ
-486 LDAIENEKSE
+486 SE
-496 VEHLLDAAVRCE
+496 GSHVETLLDAAVRCE

-521 WIYELQA
+521 WVYELQA

-533 DLKVLIF
+533 DLKALIF

-569 MEERNQAQDAFRKS
+569 MEERKQAQDAFRKS

-632 VRAINFVFENSV
+632 VRAINFVFEDSV

-693 GIESSVDHTVARLR
+693 DIETSVDHTVARLR

-729 AAERLRSHPL
+729 AAESLRFHPL

-748 SFLNSHA
+748 GYLNSHGGAA
-755 SAGCGVRRAGA
+755 SRKRSWWDLNWPDGQEHRKAVFSAREADRLTDAT
-766 KLLRKERGGNV
+766 LLNLE
-777 WELSWSD
+777 
-784 GTVEKGSFTHSG
+784 
-796 LRTSHFDLS
+796 

-849 AGTHQKTQL
+849 AGMHQKKQL

-866 GYVSVFLSEE
+866 GYISVFLSEE

-896 QVQATL
+896 QVHSTL
-902 GQDESITAHER
+902 GQDESIIAHER
-913 LQFAAE
+913 LQEAAE

-930 QAHLASVARE
+930 HAHLASVARE

-973 DESEWRHELQSA
+973 DEFDWRHELQSA
-985 RQIVPE
+985 KQIMPE
-991 IRPLLALRVRS
+991 IRPLLMLRVIKDGD
-1002 AECEV
+1002 
-1007 RS
+1007 

>member
-1 MDTNKHESGT
+1 MQD
-11 DRKSLVSIGVHS
+11 V
-23 WCYSTVHNSA
+23 WQYSTVHNSA

-50 WLPNSDSV
+50 WLPNQDAV
-58 VRIPAS
+58 VRVPRSA
-64 GLIPLASRPSSLT
+64 LRPLSADLRPEIEAGR
-77 TDHIAYVA
+77 IAYVA

-191 VLGDDMAT
+191 VLGDDIGTLQRLAT
-199 LNRVAGAM
+199 
-207 CEVRGADSEKT
+207 GADHRN
-218 YSALHTPH
+218 SA
-226 LRTNPWS
+226 WS
-233 LFDQVI
+233 MFDQVI

-436 RRLAFLGASGEGLG
+436 RRLAALKEGEQQASL
-450 ARLADSDSS
+450 RLAELENGTEGSES
-459 LVPDP
+459 PDDEMAE
-464 LSLSTED
+464 LYD
-471 WEDLDGQEQLELALQ
+471 MDGQELLDELLKSHVSALQ
-486 LDAIENEKSE
+486 SE
-496 VEHLLDAAVRCE
+496 GSHVETLLDAAVRCE

-569 MEERNQAQDAFRKS
+569 MEERKQAQDAFRKS

-623 VDRIGQPKT
+623 VDRIGQPKK
-632 VRAINFVFENSV
+632 VRAINFVFEDSV

-693 GIESSVDHTVARLR
+693 GIETSVDHTVARLR

-748 SFLNSHA
+748 GYLNSHGGAA
-755 SAGCGVRRAGA
+755 SRKRSWWDLNWPDGQEHRKAVFNAREADRLTDAT
-766 KLLRKERGGNV
+766 LLNLE
-777 WELSWSD
+777 
-784 GTVEKGSFTHSG
+784 
-796 LRTSHFDLS
+796 

-849 AGTHQKTQL
+849 AGMHQKTQL

-890 LQTAEA
+890 LQTAET
-896 QVQATL
+896 QVQTTL
-902 GQDESITAHER
+902 GQDESIIVHER
-913 LQFAAE
+913 LQIAAE

-940 EERGIVSFASR
+940 EERGVVSFASR

-991 IRPLLALRVRS
+991 IRPLLMLRIIKGG
-1002 AECEV
+1002 AQ
-1007 RS
+1007 

>member
-1 MDTNKHESGT
+1 MES
-11 DRKSLVSIGVHS
+11 L
-23 WCYSTVHNSA
+23 WQYSTVHNSA

-50 WLPNSDSV
+50 WLPNQDAV
-58 VRIPAS
+58 VRVPRSA
-64 GLIPLASRPSSLT
+64 LRPLSADLQPEIEAGR
-77 TDHIAYVA
+77 IAYVA

-93 LEGSTSATD
+93 LEGSTSATE

-164 ILVVSPKGIATQW
+164 TLVVSPKGIATQW

-191 VLGDDMAT
+191 VLGDDIGT
-199 LNRVAGAM
+199 LQRLAP
-207 CEVRGADSEKT
+207 GADHRS
-218 YSALHTPH
+218 SA
-226 LRTNPWS
+226 WS
-233 LFDQVI
+233 MFDQVI

-275 DLVVVDEAHR
+275 DLVIVDEAHR

-381 SRHHLQQLLYE
+381 SRHQLQQLLYE

-436 RRLAFLGASGEGLG
+436 RRLAALKDGEQQASL
-450 ARLADSDSS
+450 RLAELENGADGLES
-459 LVPDP
+459 PDDEIAE
-464 LSLSTED
+464 LYD
-471 WEDLDGQEQLELALQ
+471 MDGQELLDELLKSHVSALQ
-486 LDAIENEKSE
+486 SE
-496 VEHLLDAAVRCE
+496 GSHVETLLDAAVRCE

-521 WIYELQA
+521 WIYKLQA

-560 VVTLNGSMD
+560 VVTLNGSMA
-569 MEERNQAQDAFRKS
+569 MEERGAAQDAFRKS

-632 VRAINFVFENSV
+632 VQAINFVFEDSV

-693 GIESSVDHTVARLR
+693 GIETSVDHTVARIR

-713 REASAI
+713 RESSAI

-729 AAERLRSHPL
+729 TAERLRSHPL

-748 SFLNSHA
+748 GYLNSHGGVA
-755 SAGCGVRRAGA
+755 SRKRSWWDLNWPDGQEHRKAVFSAREADRLTDAT
-766 KLLRKERGGNV
+766 LLNLE
-777 WELSWSD
+777 
-784 GTVEKGSFTHSG
+784 
-796 LRTSHFDLS
+796 

-815 LPQIAAGQPLPCV
+815 LPQVAAGQPLPCV
-828 SVSGLPA
+828 TVSGLPA

-849 AGTHQKTQL
+849 AGMHQKTQL

-896 QVQATL
+896 EVQATL
-902 GQDESITAHER
+902 GQDDSITAHER
-913 LQFAAE
+913 LQIAAE

-930 QAHLASVARE
+930 QAHLASVNRE
-940 EERGIVSFASR
+940 EERGMVAFTSR

-965 FRLSRCDA
+965 YRLARCA
-973 DESEWRHELQSA
+973 AEENEWRHELQSA

-991 IRPLLALRVRS
+991 IRSLLMLRIIKGG
-1002 AECEV
+1002 AQ
-1007 RS
+1007 

>member
-1 MDTNKHESGT
+1 MMPMQD
-11 DRKSLVSIGVHS
+11 V
-23 WCYSTVHNSA
+23 WQYSTVHNSA

-50 WLPNSDSV
+50 WLPNQDAV
-58 VRIPAS
+58 VRVPRSA
-64 GLIPLASRPSSLT
+64 LRPLSADLQPEIEAGR
-77 TDHIAYVA
+77 IAYVA

-93 LEGSTSATD
+93 LEGSSNATD

-164 ILVVSPKGIATQW
+164 TLVVSPKGIATQW

-191 VLGDDMAT
+191 VLGDDIGT
-199 LNRVAGAM
+199 LQRLAP
-207 CEVRGADSEKT
+207 GADHRS
-218 YSALHTPH
+218 SA
-226 LRTNPWS
+226 WS
-233 LFDQVI
+233 MFDQVI

-275 DLVVVDEAHR
+275 DLVIVDEAHR

-342 SRERVAPYVIR
+342 SRDRVAPYVIR

-381 SRHHLQQLLYE
+381 SRHQLQQLLYE

-436 RRLAFLGASGEGLG
+436 RRLAALKDGEQQASL
-450 ARLADSDSS
+450 RLAELENGADGSES
-459 LVPDP
+459 PDDEIAE
-464 LSLSTED
+464 LYD
-471 WEDLDGQEQLELALQ
+471 MDGQELLDELLKSHVSALQ
-486 LDAIENEKSE
+486 SE
-496 VEHLLDAAVRCE
+496 GSHVETLLEAAVRCE

-521 WIYELQA
+521 WIYKLQA

-560 VVTLNGSMD
+560 VVTLNGSMA
-569 MEERNQAQDAFRKS
+569 MEERGAAQDAFRKS

-632 VRAINFVFENSV
+632 VQAINFVFEDSV

-693 GIESSVDHTVARLR
+693 GIETSVDHTVARIR

-729 AAERLRSHPL
+729 TAERLRSHPL

-748 SFLNSHA
+748 GYLNSHGGAA
-755 SAGCGVRRAGA
+755 SRKRSWWDLNWPDGQEHRKAVFSAREADRLTDAT
-766 KLLRKERGGNV
+766 LLNLE
-777 WELSWSD
+777 
-784 GTVEKGSFTHSG
+784 
-796 LRTSHFDLS
+796 

-815 LPQIAAGQPLPCV
+815 LPQVAAGQPLPCV
-828 SVSGLPA
+828 TVSGLPA

-849 AGTHQKTQL
+849 AGMHQKTQL

-896 QVQATL
+896 EVQATL
-902 GQDESITAHER
+902 GQDESIIAHER
-913 LQFAAE
+913 LQGAAV

-930 QAHLASVARE
+930 QAHIASVTRE
-940 EERGIVSFASR
+940 EERGMVAFTSR

-965 FRLSRCDA
+965 YRLARCA
-973 DESEWRHELQSA
+973 AEENEWRHELQSA

-991 IRPLLALRVRS
+991 IRSLLMLRIIKGG
-1002 AECEV
+1002 AQ
-1007 RS
+1007 

>member
-1 MDTNKHESGT
+1 MNS
-11 DRKSLVSIGVHS
+11 V
-23 WCYSTVHNSA
+23 WQYSTVHNSA

-42 WGQTVCRV
+42 WGQTVCRI
-50 WLPNSDSV
+50 WLPNQDAV
-58 VRIPAS
+58 VRVPRSA
-64 GLIPLASRPSSLT
+64 LRPLSADLQPEIEAGR
-77 TDHIAYVA
+77 IAYVA

-191 VLGDDMAT
+191 VLGDDIGT
-199 LNRVAGAM
+199 LQRLAP
-207 CEVRGADSEKT
+207 GADHRS
-218 YSALHTPH
+218 SA
-226 LRTNPWS
+226 WS
-233 LFDQVI
+233 MFDQVI

-342 SRERVAPYVIR
+342 SRDRVAPYVIR

-381 SRHHLQQLLYE
+381 SRHQLQQLLYE

-436 RRLAFLGASGEGLG
+436 RRLAALKDGEQQASL
-450 ARLADSDSS
+450 RLAELENGADGSES
-459 LVPDP
+459 PDDEIAE
-464 LSLSTED
+464 LYD
-471 WEDLDGQEQLELALQ
+471 MDGQELLDELLKSHVSALQ
-486 LDAIENEKSE
+486 SE
-496 VEHLLDAAVRCE
+496 GSHVETLLDAAVRCE

-521 WIYELQA
+521 WIYKLQA

-560 VVTLNGSMD
+560 VVTLNGSMA
-569 MEERNQAQDAFRKS
+569 MEERGVAQDAFRKS

-632 VRAINFVFENSV
+632 VQAINFVFEDSV

-693 GIESSVDHTVARLR
+693 GIETSVDHTVARIR

-713 REASAI
+713 RESSAI

-729 AAERLRSHPL
+729 TAERLRSHPL

-748 SFLNSHA
+748 GYLNSHGGAA
-755 SAGCGVRRAGA
+755 SRKRSWWDLNWPDGQEHRKAVFSAREADRLTDAT
-766 KLLRKERGGNV
+766 LLNLE
-777 WELSWSD
+777 
-784 GTVEKGSFTHSG
+784 
-796 LRTSHFDLS
+796 

-815 LPQIAAGQPLPCV
+815 LPQVAAGQPLPCV
-828 SVSGLPA
+828 TVSGLPA

-849 AGTHQKTQL
+849 AGMHQKTQL

-896 QVQATL
+896 EVQATL

-913 LQFAAE
+913 LQIAAE
-919 QAGQE
+919 QAGHE

-930 QAHLASVARE
+930 QAHLASVNRE
-940 EERGIVSFASR
+940 EERGMVAFTSR

-965 FRLSRCDA
+965 YRLARCA
-973 DESEWRHELQSA
+973 AEENEWRHELQSA

-991 IRPLLALRVRS
+991 IRSLLMLRIIKGG
-1002 AECEV
+1002 AQ
-1007 RS
+1007 

>member
-1 MDTNKHESGT
+1 MASSEN
-11 DRKSLVSIGVHS
+11 I
-23 WCYSTVHNSA
+23 WQYSTVHNSA
-33 CKVIEEQTL
+33 CKVIEGQTL

-50 WLPNSDSV
+50 WLPNQDAV
-58 VRIPAS
+58 VRVPRS
-64 GLIPLASRPSSLT
+64 VLRPLSADLRPEIEAGR
-77 TDHIAYVA
+77 IAYVA

-124 SRAISG
+124 SWAISG

-191 VLGDDMAT
+191 VLGDDIGT
-199 LNRVAGAM
+199 LQRLAP
-207 CEVRGADSEKT
+207 GADHRS
-218 YSALHTPH
+218 SA
-226 LRTNPWS
+226 WS
-233 LFDQVI
+233 MFDQVI
-239 VSLDSVKPMDKRRGW
+239 VSLVSVKPMDKRRGW

-260 EYNRSRFEDLITAGW
+260 EYNRSRFEDLITVGW

-358 AIDADG
+358 AIDAGG

-436 RRLAFLGASGEGLG
+436 RRLAALKEGEQQASQ
-450 ARLADSDSS
+450 RLAELENGAEVSES
-459 LVPDP
+459 PDDEMVE
-464 LSLSTED
+464 LYD
-471 WEDLDGQEQLELALQ
+471 MDGQELLDELLKSHVSALQ
-486 LDAIENEKSE
+486 SE
-496 VEHLLDAAVRCE
+496 GSHVETLLDAAVRCE

-528 EENEP
+528 EENEL

-569 MEERNQAQDAFRKS
+569 MQERKQAQDAFRKS

-623 VDRIGQPKT
+623 VDRIGQPKK
-632 VRAINFVFENSV
+632 VRAINFVFEDSV

-693 GIESSVDHTVARLR
+693 GIETSVDHTVARLR

-719 YGISE
+719 DGISE

-739 PHWVERMTV
+739 PH
-748 SFLNSHA
+748 
-755 SAGCGVRRAGA
+755 
-766 KLLRKERGGNV
+766 
-777 WELSWSD
+777 
-784 GTVEKGSFTHSG
+784 
-796 LRTSHFDLS
+796 
-805 NSRVRGLALN
+805 
-815 LPQIAAGQPLPCV
+815 
-828 SVSGLPA
+828 
-835 SISGLWGLFEIRLQ
+835 
-849 AGTHQKTQL
+849 
-858 LRIPMVRR
+858 
-866 GYVSVFLSEE
+866 
-876 GKLFLPTARHIWDA
+876 
-890 LQTAEA
+890 
-896 QVQATL
+896 
-902 GQDESITAHER
+902 
-913 LQFAAE
+913 
-919 QAGQE
+919 
-924 LFDALQ
+924 
-930 QAHLASVARE
+930 
-940 EERGIVSFASR
+940 
-951 RKAIERVGLPEVRQ
+951 
-965 FRLSRCDA
+965 
-973 DESEWRHELQSA
+973 
-985 RQIVPE
+985 
-991 IRPLLALRVRS
+991 
-1002 AECEV
+1002 
-1007 RS
+1007 

>member
-1 MDTNKHESGT
+1 MNKNW
-11 DRKSLVSIGVHS
+11 L
-23 WCYSTVHNSA
+23 YSTVHNSA

-42 WGQTVCRV
+42 WGQTVCRI
-50 WLPNSDSV
+50 WLPNQDAV
-58 VRIPAS
+58 VRV
-64 GLIPLASRPSSLT
+64 SRSALRQLN
-77 TDHIAYVA
+77 TDLQPEIEAGRIAYVA

-93 LEGSTSATD
+93 LEGSTGATD

-116 LPHQIHAL
+116 LPHQINAL

-145 TIEAGLVM
+145 TIEAGLIM

-164 ILVVSPKGIATQW
+164 TLVVSPKGIATQW

-191 VLGDDMAT
+191 VLGDDIGT
-199 LNRVAGAM
+199 LQRLAP
-207 CEVRGADSEKT
+207 GADQRS
-218 YSALHTPH
+218 SA
-226 LRTNPWS
+226 WS

-275 DLVVVDEAHR
+275 DLVIVDEAHR

-295 YKLGKG
+295 YKLGRG

-319 KTDAFHRLMNL
+319 KTDAFHRLMSL
-330 LDDDAFPDMDSV
+330 LDEKAFPDMENV
-342 SRERVAPYVIR
+342 SCDRVAPYVIR

-358 AIDADG
+358 AIDAEG
-364 KPLFKPRRTQMA
+364 KPLFKPRRTQMV

-381 SRHHLQQLLYE
+381 SRHNLQELLYK

-400 GYNQALREKK
+400 GYNQALQEKK
-410 RHIGFLMILMQRLVV
+410 RHIGFLMILMQRLAV

-436 RRLAFLGASGEGLG
+436 RRLAALKDREEQVNL
-450 ARLADSDSS
+450 RQVELNNDKEDSA
-459 LVPDP
+459 
-464 LSLSTED
+464 ED
-471 WEDLDGQEQLELALQ
+471 TGDFDDLYDMDGQELLDELLKSQVSALQ
-486 LDAIENEKSE
+486 NEASHVKT
-496 VEHLLDAAVRCE
+496 LLEAAVRCE

-521 WIYELQA
+521 WVYKLQA
-528 EENEP
+528 DENEP

-569 MEERNQAQDAFRKS
+569 MDERKQAQEAFRKS

-632 VRAINFVFENSV
+632 VQALNFVFEDSV

-649 EVLEQKLSVIFDE
+649 EVLEQKLSVIFHE

-680 FEDVFASAILNPD
+680 FEEVFASAILNPD
-693 GIESSVDHTVARLR
+693 GIEASVNNTVALIR

-713 REASAI
+713 RESSAI

-724 EPDVQ
+724 EPDLQ
-729 AAERLRSHPL
+729 TAERLRSHPL

-748 SFLNSHA
+748 GYLKSHGGTATKKRSWWDLNWPDGQEYRKCVF
-755 SAGCGVRRAGA
+755 SAREAERLTDA
-766 KLLRKERGGNV
+766 LLLNLENNRI
-777 WELSWSD
+777 
-784 GTVEKGSFTHSG
+784 
-796 LRTSHFDLS
+796 
-805 NSRVRGLALN
+805 RGLALN
-815 LPQIAAGQPLPCV
+815 LPQVAAGQPLPCV
-828 SVSGLPA
+828 TICGLPS
-835 SISGLWGLFEIRLQ
+835 SISGIWGLFEIRLQ
-849 AGTHQKTQL
+849 AGMYQKAQS

-890 LQTAEA
+890 LQTETP
-896 QVQATL
+896 QMLDTL
-902 GQDESITAHER
+902 GHTESITAFER
-913 LQFAAE
+913 LQEAAE

-924 LFDALQ
+924 LFNTLR
-930 QAHLASVARE
+930 QAHIASVARE
-940 EERGIVSFASR
+940 EERGMVAFTSR
-951 RKAIERVGLPEVRQ
+951 RKVIDRVGLPEVRQ
-965 FRLSRCDA
+965 YRLNRCDA
-973 DESEWRHELQSA
+973 EETEWRNELHSA
-985 RQIVPE
+985 GQIVPE
-991 IRPLLALRVRS
+991 IRPLLLMRIIS
-1002 AECEV
+1002 HKNH
-1007 RS
+1007 

>member
-1 MDTNKHESGT
+1 MARIEPQMDTNQHESGRDT
-11 DRKSLVSIGVHS
+11 KSLVSIGVHS
-23 WCYSTVHNSA
+23 WFYSAVHNSA

-50 WLPNSDSV
+50 WLPNQDAV
-58 VRIPAS
+58 VRVPKSA
-64 GLIPLASRPSSLT
+64 LRPLSAELEPEIEAWR
-77 TDHIAYVA
+77 IAYVA

-93 LEGSTSATD
+93 LEGNLFGNGSASE

-164 ILVVSPKGIATQW
+164 ILIVSPKGIATQW

-191 VLGDDMAT
+191 VLGDDIGT
-199 LNRVAGAM
+199 LQRLAPQFGKS
-207 CEVRGADSEKT
+207 ADHGH
-218 YSALHTPH
+218 SA
-226 LRTNPWS
+226 WS
-233 LFDQVI
+233 MFDQVI

-260 EYNRSRFEDLITAGW
+260 DYNRSRFEDLITAGW

-400 GYNQALREKK
+400 GYNQALRDKK

-436 RRLAFLGASGEGLG
+436 RRLAALKEDEQHASLRLSELDIGTQGAENY
-450 ARLADSDSS
+450 DDFY
-459 LVPDP
+459 DM
-464 LSLSTED
+464 
-471 WEDLDGQEQLELALQ
+471 DGQELLDELLQSHVAALQ
-486 LDAIENEKSE
+486 CEGSH
-496 VEHLLDAAVRCE
+496 VETLLDAAIRCE
-508 QAGPDAKAEALIE
+508 QAGPDAKAEALME
-521 WIYELQA
+521 WIYEMQA

-569 MEERNQAQDAFRKS
+569 MEERKQAQDAFRKS

-632 VRAINFVFENSV
+632 VRAINFVFEDSV

-673 SAQAGEL
+673 SAEAGEL
-680 FEDVFASAILNPD
+680 FEDVFASAILDPD
-693 GIESSVDHTVARLR
+693 GIQTSVDQAADRIR
-707 DEIQQV
+707 DEIH
-713 REASAI
+713 RAHESSAV
-719 YGISE
+719 YDISE

-748 SFLNSHA
+748 GYLNA
-755 SAGCGVRRAGA
+755 
-766 KLLRKERGGNV
+766 
-777 WELSWSD
+777 
-784 GTVEKGSFTHSG
+784 HSG
-796 LRTSHFDLS
+796 TASRKRSWWDLNWPDGQEHRKAVFNAREADRLTDATLLNLE

-849 AGTHQKTQL
+849 AGMHQKTQL

-866 GYVSVFLSEE
+866 GYVSVFVSEE

-896 QVQATL
+896 QVQNTL
-902 GQDESITAHER
+902 GQDESIIAHES
-913 LQFAAE
+913 LQIAAE
-919 QAGQE
+919 QAGQV

-930 QAHLASVARE
+930 QGHLASVARE

-965 FRLSRCDA
+965 FRLSRCGA

-991 IRPLLALRVRS
+991 IRPLLMLRIVKGI
-1002 AECEV
+1002 ECN
-1007 RS
+1007 S